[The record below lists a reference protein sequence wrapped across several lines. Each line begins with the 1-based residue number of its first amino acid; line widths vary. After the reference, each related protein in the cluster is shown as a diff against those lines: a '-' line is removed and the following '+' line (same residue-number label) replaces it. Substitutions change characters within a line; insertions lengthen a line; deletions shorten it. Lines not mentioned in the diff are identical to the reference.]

1 MTVTASAYFTGS
13 FTSPLGSCFRASGGR
28 TQRSCSFGIVQMPI
42 KEVLLPYF
50 CRIKGNTDYLFV
62 VEEGWFKKKVS
73 HQKTLSITYT
83 QYIFFF
89 VV

>member
-1 MTVTASAYFTGS
+1 MRVTASAYSTRS
-13 FTSPLGSCFRASGGR
+13 FTSLLGSCFRSSGGR
-28 TQRSCSFGIVQMPI
+28 TQRSCSFGIGQMLI

-50 CRIKGNTDYLFV
+50 CRTKGNTDYLFV
-62 VEEGWFKKKVS
+62 VKEGWFKKKVS

-83 QYIFFF
+83 QCVFFF